1 MAKTDLY
8 DFEHLNTTTESIY
21 ELREF
26 NVLIILTNGTNL
38 TNWKDVENR
47 EDILFI
53 SEDLF
58 GETSI
63 EGRYK
68 DLVNLKAVVTFG
80 VGNIASTKEMFS
92 GCESW

>member
-26 NVLIILTNGTNL
+26 NVLIILIDGTNL
-38 TNWKDVENR
+38 TNWRDVKNR

-53 SEDLF
+53 SE
-58 GETSI
+58 
-63 EGRYK
+63 
-68 DLVNLKAVVTFG
+68 NA
-80 VGNIASTKEMFS
+80 
-92 GCESW
+92 